1 MWLYNEI
8 ISASCGE
15 SSGLFLSEISAASWM
30 TDAPLWVKLM
40 CRLLASDL
48 LSINSKMH
56 AVSKSLFSVSQKVD
70 ADKFM
75 RETFP
80 SCTRMSRYIQNTWI
94 LLVSEL
100 WRVLPFSC
108 ACVCVCV
115 SSQAFQQTLS
125 RATEIASRN
134 SLRSTT
140 QTENTGGHILSART
154 DWAWPCGLSAEHHDE
169 FIYNVQL
176 LIHWFSFPLVLSVSG

>member
-108 ACVCVCV
+108 VCVCVCLLAGLPADTL
-115 SSQAFQQTLS
+115 QGHRDRFQEQFKKYDTDRKHRRS
-125 RATEIASRN
+125 H
-134 SLRSTT
+134 SLC
-140 QTENTGGHILSART
+140 A
-154 DWAWPCGLSAEHHDE
+154 
-169 FIYNVQL
+169 
-176 LIHWFSFPLVLSVSG
+176 HWLSVTLRTECWAPWWIHL